1 MPARDQPAVM
11 AMVGMGANLDD
22 PLQQIAR
29 AFDELAQL
37 PDSRLT
43 QRSSLYRSAPV
54 GKTDQPAFINAIAVI
69 ETRLGA
75 RQLLDA
81 LLQIEQQHGRRRT
94 EPNGPRTLDLD
105 LLLYGS
111 QTISESGLEVPH
123 PRMHARRFVLDPLV
137 EVAPDCDI
145 PGKGPVRNALAQVL
159 DQGVERITG
168 GMP

>member
-1 MPARDQPAVM
+1 MPAGDRPAIV
-11 AMVGMGANLDD
+11 AMIGMGANLGD

-29 AFDELAQL
+29 AFDALAQL
-37 PDSRLT
+37 PASRLL

-54 GKTDQPAFINAIAVI
+54 GRTDQPAFINAIAVI
-69 ETRLGA
+69 ETQLA
-75 RQLLDA
+75 AHPLLDA
-81 LLQIEQQHGRRRT
+81 LLQIEQRHGRRRT

-105 LLLYGS
+105 LLLYGA
-111 QTISESGLEVPH
+111 QTISEPGLEVPH
-123 PRMHARRFVLDPLV
+123 PRMHERRFVLEPLV

-145 PGKGPVRNALAQVL
+145 PGKGPARDALGRVL